1 MPSFR
6 ELLNA
11 TKAEIREVST
21 AEADEIR
28 KQPGAVVLDVR
39 EPEENEQGA
48 IPGAVHIARG
58 TLESSVETRLTDKS
72 APVVLHCSSGV
83 RSAFAAKTLTGPG
96 YTDVISIP
104 CGFTQWT
111 DAERDWAAHRNTTPA
126 HSNRNQPPPP
136 LTLGTIDDEHTRHQT
151 H

>member
-28 KQPGAVVLDVR
+28 KQPGAVVLAVR

-72 APVVLHCSSGV
+72 APVVIPCASGV
-83 RSAFAAKTLTGPG
+83 RSAFAAKTLTELG
-96 YTDVISIP
+96 YRSEDHTSGLQSLMRISYDVF
-104 CGFTQWT
+104 C
-111 DAERDWAAHRNTTPA
+111 
-126 HSNRNQPPPP
+126 
-136 LTLGTIDDEHTRHQT
+136 
-151 H
+151 

>member
-72 APVVLHCSSGV
+72 APVV
-83 RSAFAAKTLTGPG
+83 RSE
-96 YTDVISIP
+96 
-104 CGFTQWT
+104 
-111 DAERDWAAHRNTTPA
+111 ERRVGKECVSTCRSRWSPYH
-126 HSNRNQPPPP
+126 
-136 LTLGTIDDEHTRHQT
+136 
-151 H
+151 

>member
-72 APVVLHCSSGV
+72 APVVIHCASGV
-83 RSAFAAKTLTGPG
+83 RSAFAAKTLTELG
-96 YTDVISIP
+96 YTDVVSMAGGFNQWKRSEEQTSELQSLMRISYADF
-104 CGFTQWT
+104 CLKKKKQK
-111 DAERDWAAHRNTTPA
+111 N
-126 HSNRNQPPPP
+126 NQK
-136 LTLGTIDDEHTRHQT
+136 HN
-151 H
+151 

>member
-72 APVVLHCSSGV
+72 APVVIHCASGV
-83 RSAFAAKTLTGPG
+83 RSAFAAKTLTELG
-96 YTDVISIP
+96 YTDVVSMAG
-104 CGFTQWT
+104 GFNQWK
-111 DAERDWAAHRNTTPA
+111 DEGRDWAAPRNLTPEIGRA
-126 HSNRNQPPPP
+126 SCRERGWQ
-136 LTLGTIDDEHTRHQT
+136 DV
-151 H
+151 